1 MIEWI
6 IGGAAVIGV
15 SASVYYFRDEVLSG
29 LKKSYAWFNKKFD
42 RTKLDIDDIVEVYD
56 MLSDFITGGVDGKID
71 IADAIILADR
81 LQKWI
86 VSNEKET
93 EQIEEDV
100 ILLIEDES

>member
-6 IGGAAVIGV
+6 IGGAAIIGI
-15 SASVYYFRDEVLSG
+15 SASVYYFRDEVWTG

-71 IADAIILADR
+71 IADAMILAER

-86 VSNEKET
+86 VSNEKE
-93 EQIEEDV
+93 IEEEEET
-100 ILLIEDES
+100 ILIEDES

>member
-1 MIEWI
+1 MMIEWI

-15 SASVYYFRDEVLSG
+15 SALVYHFRDEVLAR
-29 LKKSYAWFNKKFD
+29 LKLDK
-42 RTKLDIDDIVEVYD
+42 TKLDTDDIVEIYN

-71 IADAIILADR
+71 IADAMILADR

-86 VSNEKET
+86 ISNKKET
-93 EQIEEDV
+93 EETEEEDV

>member
-6 IGGAAVIGV
+6 IGGTAVIGV
-15 SASVYYFRDEVLSG
+15 SALVYYFRDGVWT
-29 LKKSYAWFNKKFD
+29 WFNKKFD

-71 IADAIILADR
+71 IADAMILADR

-86 VSNEKET
+86 VSNEKE
-93 EQIEEDV
+93 IEEDEV
-100 ILLIEDES
+100 IMLIEDES